1 MNLVFLLLYFYVP
14 KLRGKRCLSMLFH
27 ILDVNPYC
35 FECRIMPCVVS
46 CHPIYR
52 INSTSACV
60 MLCYVY
66 CYDFCDSDD
75 EWWCMILFVWEV
87 ENAHLQWSF
96 CVCKKFV
103 WCTSLNC
110 YITLMVM
117 LIRGHGHR
125 VLVLWFI
132 IIQDFRLRA
141 VLSALFLL
149 LAVLKP
155 VQLNCFAS
163 EGACVVGNS
172 WKEIPSGT
180 RQICS
185 QQRWCQLCR
194 TLILPSFLWRPTTT
208 TPALNRLCRRRP
220 EMGSGLVLPRQRRVG

>member
-75 EWWCMILFVWEV
+75 EWWCMILLFEKLRMRICNGHSVSV
-87 ENAHLQWSF
+87 KSLSDVHL
-96 CVCKKFV
+96 
-103 WCTSLNC
+103 
-110 YITLMVM
+110 
-117 LIRGHGHR
+117 
-125 VLVLWFI
+125 
-132 IIQDFRLRA
+132 
-141 VLSALFLL
+141 
-149 LAVLKP
+149 
-155 VQLNCFAS
+155 
-163 EGACVVGNS
+163 
-172 WKEIPSGT
+172 
-180 RQICS
+180 
-185 QQRWCQLCR
+185 
-194 TLILPSFLWRPTTT
+194 
-208 TPALNRLCRRRP
+208 
-220 EMGSGLVLPRQRRVG
+220 